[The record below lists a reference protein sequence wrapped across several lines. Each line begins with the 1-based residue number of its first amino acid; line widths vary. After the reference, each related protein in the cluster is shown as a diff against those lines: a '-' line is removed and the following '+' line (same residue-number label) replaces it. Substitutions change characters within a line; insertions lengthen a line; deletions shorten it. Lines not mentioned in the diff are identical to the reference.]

1 VILKETKRLRFVFF
15 LYLCKKNDTMRIIST
30 KISMEELQKMAHHFF
45 GDMVKG
51 VVDVEQQ
58 VLAVDA
64 ELHADLESLL
74 LEKGHQQEHLW
85 GINLYP
91 FLGGNDF
98 LEFDSMI
105 NIRPAQNNRGR
116 GVESIEIQEQ
126 IKAII
131 NQIVEK

>member
-1 VILKETKRLRFVFF
+1 MKVV
-15 LYLCKKNDTMRIIST
+15 T
-30 KISMEELQKMAHHFF
+30 KISMQELEEMAHHFF

-51 VVDVEQQ
+51 VVDVEQR

-74 LEKGHQQEHLW
+74 LENGHQQETLW

-91 FLGGNDF
+91 FLGESDF

-105 NIRPAQNNRGR
+105 NIRPAQNNRSR
-116 GVESIEIQEQ
+116 GVESVEVQNQ
-126 IKAII
+126 IKTII

>member
-1 VILKETKRLRFVFF
+1 MKIT
-15 LYLCKKNDTMRIIST
+15 S
-30 KISMEELQKMAHHFF
+30 KISLQELQETAHHFF

-51 VVDVEQQ
+51 VVDVKQRI
-58 VLAVDA
+58 LAIDA

-74 LEKGHQQEHLW
+74 LEKNSQQEHLW

-91 FLGGNDF
+91 FLSGDDF

-105 NIRPAQNNRGR
+105 NIRPAQNNRSR
-116 GVESIEIQEQ
+116 GVESVEIQNQ

-131 NQIVEK
+131 NEIIER